1 MALFQKAM
9 YASPAEALETIM
21 DNALQA
27 KSITPTERLSFTMR
41 CHGLT
46 INIRKNVFAIVQIY
60 NHLIKL
66 PNRKAVFQSFFSQPA
81 DKYELKVL
89 AGVGILA

>member
-27 KSITPTERLSFTMR
+27 KSITPTERLSFT
-41 CHGLT
+41 
-46 INIRKNVFAIVQIY
+46 IRKNVFAIVQIY